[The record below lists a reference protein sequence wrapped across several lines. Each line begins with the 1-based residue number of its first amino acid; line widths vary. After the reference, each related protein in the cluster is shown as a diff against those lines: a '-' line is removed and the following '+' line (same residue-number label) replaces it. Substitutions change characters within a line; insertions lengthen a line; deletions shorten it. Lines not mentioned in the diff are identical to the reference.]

1 MIDESITSE
10 AVGLLK
16 SLISIPSLSREEEK
30 AADYL
35 QNYIEAE
42 GMTTGRKGNNI
53 WCLSPMFDLKKPT
66 ILLNSHIDTVKP
78 VNGWRKD
85 PFTPREENGKLYGLG
100 SNDAGASVVTL
111 YRCFCNYAAG
121 NKVITS
127 FIWHPA
133 KKKYREK
140 GVSKVYCPDFL
151 LSVLP

>member
-53 WCLSPMFDLKKPT
+53 WS
-66 ILLNSHIDTVKP
+66 
-78 VNGWRKD
+78 
-85 PFTPREENGKLYGLG
+85 
-100 SNDAGASVVTL
+100 
-111 YRCFCNYAAG
+111 
-121 NKVITS
+121 
-127 FIWHPA
+127 
-133 KKKYREK
+133 
-140 GVSKVYCPDFL
+140 
-151 LSVLP
+151 